1 MTRIAGPRA
10 KIQRVQLR
18 ATPAQRRVIRQAA
31 ASAGKS
37 MNAFVLD
44 SACAAAYQM
53 LADRPDFL
61 MDDPDWEHFLTLLG
75 QPAEDKERLKALLA
89 EPA

>member
-1 MTRIAGPRA
+1 MTKTSGPRVQV
-10 KIQRVQLR
+10 QRVQLR

-31 ASAGKS
+31 VSAGKS

-61 MDDPDWEHFLTLLG
+61 MDDPDWEHFLDLLG
-75 QPAEDKERLKALLA
+75 QPAGEKDCLKALLA
-89 EPA
+89 EPT

>member
-1 MTRIAGPRA
+1 MSKQAGPRA
-10 KIQRVQLR
+10 KVQRMQLR

-31 ASAGKS
+31 VSAGKS

-44 SACAAAYQM
+44 SACAAAYQL
-53 LADRPDFL
+53 LAERPDFL

-89 EPA
+89 GPV